1 MSEHPTFGDEPFSVD
16 LMKTVRQAL
25 LSKHHKL
32 DLLVEYNDKVSRVT
46 PELLAARRA
55 YSRLS
60 EEQIASSILE
70 LLKTPLR
77 SHVFHKEYGV
87 SVMETVAGEIA
98 REDFAKLP
106 REEQVAAILR
116 YQTVYSWWIATTVSG
131 LDQK

>member
-1 MSEHPTFGDEPFSVD
+1 MIDFG
-16 LMKTVRQAL
+16 
-25 LSKHHKL
+25 KL
-32 DLLVEYNDKVSRVT
+32 ESRFPV
-46 PELLAARRA
+46 
-55 YSRLS
+55 
-60 EEQIASSILE
+60 ASSIRE